1 VSSLVVLAFAGTSS
15 EVELIG
21 DDTTGALPLP
31 LAGEGGVG
39 VPPWAQAQWKQLPP
53 PAALC
58 ERVDLPR
65 KRER

>member
-1 VSSLVVLAFAGTSS
+1 MTL
-15 EVELIG
+15 
-21 DDTTGALPLP
+21 LPLP
-31 LAGEGGVG
+31 LAGKGWGGGAPQSVR
-39 VPPWAQAQWKQLPP
+39 VDRFPP